1 MQLAMIEQGHFL
13 LPWFAWPTTDAVLSA
28 ADWET
33 FSNYYEASIKKAR
46 RLRLPLVFV
55 GTQWEQTLYSEP
67 YLSLPPE
74 KNPNVIG
81 LDGKVLPKVSPFGPV
96 ELWGEVGAKY
106 TANPA
111 MKRLQEWY
119 PDPPQVV
126 FISNNEA
133 QKLRLPD
140 LEKSKRYVEKY
151 GKGRDGEFQR
161 KLLGDEWIK
170 RYRALQEGLRAGLV
184 NPSWRK
190 QAMFVGYE
198 AAAGD
203 CEIGRWDGW
212 ADYRLDTAGRI
223 DPNPLMWD
231 GGSPSYYTHDWNGS
245 TDYTTWSPQIEFM
258 NLVFMQKEAYKLN
271 PRFWFEFSVW
281 DGCQKNPPYLS
292 KDEYYRRQG
301 QSYNPQRYG
310 GFVQFGMWLLRP
322 RAVREFRG
330 WLQPAETLM
339 PSSWRLS
346 PRWIACTRTRSCGSS
361 GGRGNSCQTELAS
374 ISTNFAKNAFR
385 RNLPRRTAG
394 SCSTRT

>member
-1 MQLAMIEQGHFL
+1 MVRKLSVFAVMMSLGMAATAYGEPKSDEEQLLARAEEIRTEAAYPSQSKEGWPLPLAAHWTCGNHPYSQGWRPEMQLAMIEQGHFL

-170 RYRALQEGLRAGLV
+170 RYRALQEGLRRPGQ
-184 NPSWRK
+184 P
-190 QAMFVGYE
+190 FVAE
-198 AAAGD
+198 ASHVRRLRGG
-203 CEIGRWDGW
+203 GR
-212 ADYRLDTAGRI
+212 RLR
-223 DPNPLMWD
+223 NRSL
-231 GGSPSYYTHDWNGS
+231 
-245 TDYTTWSPQIEFM
+245 
-258 NLVFMQKEAYKLN
+258 
-271 PRFWFEFSVW
+271 
-281 DGCQKNPPYLS
+281 
-292 KDEYYRRQG
+292 
-301 QSYNPQRYG
+301 
-310 GFVQFGMWLLRP
+310 
-322 RAVREFRG
+322 G
-330 WLQPAETLM
+330 WLG
-339 PSSWRLS
+339 RL
-346 PRWIACTRTRSCGSS
+346 
-361 GGRGNSCQTELAS
+361 
-374 ISTNFAKNAFR
+374 
-385 RNLPRRTAG
+385 
-394 SCSTRT
+394 